1 VYRYTDSGK
10 TPLAPPEAHEVA
22 NEPVFRRDAP
32 TVLSYAVVACYTLWL
47 YAFGPALT
55 LLRGELHFSYT
66 LLGAYSALW
75 SGGAV
80 LAGVGFPLAARK
92 LSRAALLWCSA
103 LLAAAGAG
111 VFTLGGGVA
120 STLAGAGILGLGGTM
135 LLTVTQAIL
144 SDRHGSRRERALTE
158 ANVGAGACAVLAPLA
173 LGALAL
179 TPAGWRAVF
188 AVPIAGLAAL
198 YLFYRRHVVPAAAV
212 GPNAQRHQRLPLACW
227 LFTGLVAAS
236 MAVEFCLIYFGAGQL
251 TAIGL
256 STTAAATAMSAHYLG
271 ILIGRVGG
279 AIATRRPGRSVPLV
293 CASLAITLGGFLLF
307 WLTALPAVAV
317 LGLLLAGLGL
327 ANLYPLSLALTLGA
341 ASGRE
346 DQANART
353 QLLGGLLVIAAP
365 YLLGTLA
372 DGLGLVAAF
381 AIEPVLIGLCLLLL
395 LTGLR
400 ASRRSMA

>member
-1 VYRYTDSGK
+1 VYRYTD
-10 TPLAPPEAHEVA
+10 PEAHELA
-22 NEPVFRRDAP
+22 NEEVFRRDAP

-55 LLRGELHFSYT
+55 LLREELRFSYT
-66 LLGAYSALW
+66 LLGVYSALW

-80 LAGVGFPLAARK
+80 LAGLGFPLAART

-103 LLAAAGAG
+103 LVAAAGAG
-111 VFTLGGGVA
+111 VFTFGGGVA
-120 STLAGAGILGLGGTM
+120 STLAGAGTLGLGGTM

-144 SDRHGSRRERALTE
+144 SDRHGSQRERALTE
-158 ANVGAGACAVLAPLA
+158 ANVGAGACAVLAPVA
-173 LGALAL
+173 LGALAS
-179 TPAGWRAVF
+179 TPAGWRAAF
-188 AVPIAGLAAL
+188 ALPIVGLAAL
-198 YLFYRRHVVPAAAV
+198 YLRYRREAVPATAV
-212 GPNAQRHQRLPLACW
+212 RPDAQRHRRLPLACW
-227 LFTGLVAAS
+227 LFAGLVAAS
-236 MAVEFCLIYFGAGQL
+236 MAVEFCLVYFGAAQL

-256 STTAAATAMSAHYLG
+256 STTAAATTMSAHYLG
-271 ILIGRVGG
+271 ILLGRVGG
-279 AIATRRPGRSVPLV
+279 AIATRRPGRSVPVL

-307 WLTALPAVAV
+307 WLTAVPALAG

-327 ANLYPLSLALTLGA
+327 ANLYPLSLALTLSA

-365 YLLGTLA
+365 YLLGTVA
-372 DGLGLVAAF
+372 DHLGLSAAF
-381 AIEPVLIGLCLLLL
+381 AIEPVLMGVCLLLL

-400 ASRRSMA
+400 AGRRSAV